1 MIEAPLSEWDGEPVT
16 LLRSRW
22 DVPVLEAYGRIGST
36 NDRAA
41 ELAASSCG
49 PYAVVVAEEQS
60 AGRGRRGATWSSPPA
75 CGLWMSVVLPASV
88 PSGLAFLPLLVG
100 LATADAIEEAGSGVE
115 VKIKWPNDLWVG
127 GRKVA
132 GVLCESA
139 GAAVVAGVG
148 INLTPPVGGFPAD
161 LTELATSLETVG
173 ANSLIRSEL
182 ALRVVTALKRHVEGL
197 SSVLPGEALAEL
209 GRRDALVGRPIDTD
223 QSGEGIARG
232 IAEDGALILER
243 SDGSRVPVVVGS
255 VRLR

>member
-1 MIEAPLSEWDGEPVT
+1 MIEVPLFEWDGEPVAI
-16 LLRSRW
+16 LRSRW

-36 NDRAA
+36 NDRAT
-41 ELAASSCG
+41 ELAASGCG
-49 PYAVVVAEEQS
+49 PYAVVVAEEQL
-60 AGRGRRGATWSSPPA
+60 AGRGRRGATWTSPRG

-88 PSGLAFLPLLVG
+88 SSERPYLPLLVG

-132 GVLCESA
+132 GVLCESS
-139 GAAVVAGVG
+139 GAAVVAGIG
-148 INLTPPVGGFPAD
+148 INMTLPEGGFPAD
-161 LTELATSLETVG
+161 LADLATSLDVNG
-173 ANSLIRSEL
+173 ANAVMRSVL
-182 ALRVVTALKRHVEGL
+182 ASKVITALKRRVAGM
-197 SSVLPGEALAEL
+197 SAVLPGDALADL
-209 GRRDALVGRPIDTD
+209 GRRDALVGRAIETD

-243 SDGSRVPVVVGS
+243 PDGSRVSVVAGS

>member
-22 DVPVLEAYGRIGST
+22 DVPVLEAYGQIGST
-36 NDRAA
+36 NGRAA
-41 ELAASSCG
+41 ELAASGCG

-60 AGRGRRGATWSSPPA
+60 AGRGRRGATWSSPRG

-88 PSGLAFLPLLVG
+88 SSGLPYLPLLVG
-100 LATADAIEEAGSGVE
+100 LATAAAIEEATSGVE

-132 GVLCESA
+132 GVLCESS
-139 GAAVVAGVG
+139 GAAVVAGIG
-148 INLTPPVGGFPAD
+148 INVTPPDGGFPDD
-161 LTELATSLETVG
+161 LDIIATSLQIVG
-173 ANSLIRSEL
+173 ANSLTRSVLASRVITEL
-182 ALRVVTALKRHVEGL
+182 KQHVEGL
-197 SSVLPGEALAEL
+197 SSVLPSEALADL
-209 GRRDALVGRPIDTD
+209 GRRDALVGCAIDTD

-232 IAEDGALILER
+232 IAEDGALVLER
-243 SDGSRVPVVVGS
+243 PDGSRVLVVAGS

>member
-1 MIEAPLSEWDGEPVT
+1 MIEALLSEWDGEPVP

-41 ELAASSCG
+41 QLAASGSG

-60 AGRGRRGATWSSPPA
+60 AGRGRRGATWRSPRG

-88 PSGLAFLPLLVG
+88 SHCLSFLPLLVG
-100 LATADAIEEAGSGVE
+100 LATAAAIEEARSGVE
-115 VKIKWPNDLWVG
+115 VRIKWPNDLWIG

-132 GVLCESA
+132 GVLCESSGATVIA
-139 GAAVVAGVG
+139 GIG
-148 INLTPPVGGFPAD
+148 INLTPPAGGFSPDLAD
-161 LTELATSLETVG
+161 LAISLETG
-173 ANSLIRSEL
+173 GTKSLKRSEL
-182 ALRVVTALKRHVEGL
+182 ASTVIGALKRRLEGL
-197 SSVLPGEALAEL
+197 SSVLPGAALADL
-209 GRRDALVGRPIDTD
+209 GRRDALAGRAIDTD

-232 IAEDGALILER
+232 IAKDGALILER
-243 SDGSRVPVVVGS
+243 PDGRRVPVVAGS